1 MNLGKLRVSK
11 LFKGNGT
18 MVAKF
23 RKKNAKQ
30 DGAKLN
36 CTNMRP
42 ESHFVLSNLLRMMAL
57 KDFCEHQNVM
67 AWPFQL

>member
-1 MNLGKLRVSK
+1 MSPSCSRVMALWWPNS
-11 LFKGNGT
+11 G
-18 MVAKF
+18 
-23 RKKNAKQ
+23 KKNAKQ